1 MSTHCPARYSVAHQK
16 SFELASQSGGT
27 AVLTRRYIA
36 VVGVN
41 AEFDWSYSGVNP
53 DIGWSYPG
61 HWVELSWSLMR
72 NSGVKPGGGVIPGV
86 SLVRIAYKLRNF
98 DTPL

>member
-1 MSTHCPARYSVAHQK
+1 MAEYSANPRRKCQLYGPARYSVARQK

-53 DIGWSYPG
+53 DIGWC
-61 HWVELSWSLMR
+61 
-72 NSGVKPGGGVIPGV
+72 
-86 SLVRIAYKLRNF
+86 
-98 DTPL
+98 